1 MIYGQGTKQNAVGD
15 EGNHDLLCQQSLSG
29 GVPGVLSSIIY
40 DKGTKQNVVRDEEI
54 ETYLLICWL

>member
-15 EGNHDLLCQQSLSG
+15 EGNHDLLCQSLSDRDA
-29 GVPGVLSSIIY
+29 GVFSSIIY